1 MCKERWGEGRVDKG
15 RQPPCLPTHRLMAP
29 NMASLLFG
37 VEKMLKDILVDISE
51 TYNIPFAELE
61 EKYLIPKDGDEDS
74 TLPEPTEEDEV
85 VSKAKPKSKGKAK
98 VVDDDD
104 RPKCA
109 AKTAKGAPC
118 KNLSLAGLCYCR
130 VHQTKYGEDDDE
142 VPQVKSKGK
151 KDEGES
157 SKKKSKK
164 SKKVEIAEDEEE
176 ISTPPTRKSVK
187 KAPGAPK
194 KAHTHK
200 IGEGDDE
207 CSVCEKQGD
216 VSKKLEDEYEADQ
229 TTIDQLSS
237 ILDELDGMG
246 EEDSEEETEEME
258 DEEIME
264 EEIDEE

>member
-1 MCKERWGEGRVDKG
+1 MGQTRVDN
-15 RQPPCLPTHRLMAP
+15 LPACPRTDSMAP

-51 TYNIPFAELE
+51 TYKISFAELE

-130 VHQTKYGEDDDE
+130 VHQTKYGDDEDE

-164 SKKVEIAEDEEE
+164 TKKVEIAEDEEE
-176 ISTPPTRKSVK
+176 ISTPPSRKSVK
-187 KAPGAPK
+187 KTPGAPK

-258 DEEIME
+258 